1 MRFEGL
7 KQFKDIGLDLNKGV
21 NTCTVTRTHTNTHT
35 PHTHTHMH
43 THHTH
48 QYTHQH
54 THEHTLHTNTHTHT
68 AHTHMHTHHTHTPTH
83 THEHTLH
90 TNTHTAHTY
99 MHTQTHAAH
108 TPQPSTLHMYTSLVF
123 DIHRVDEVS
132 VGGSSRI
139 LLHGETHWGDTV
151 PCVVQPNGAC
161 VTRQT
166 CSTSTCVC
174 PCMHFLV
181 VCNDG
186 FYPSASVGMVTA

>member
-21 NTCTVTRTHTNTHT
+21 NTCTVTHT
-35 PHTHTHMH
+35 
-43 THHTH
+43 
-48 QYTHQH
+48 
-54 THEHTLHTNTHTHT
+54 HTNTHTHT
-68 AHTHMHTHHTHTPTH
+68 Q
-83 THEHTLH
+83 
-90 TNTHTAHTY
+90 THTAHTHT
-99 MHTQTHAAH
+99 HTQTHTAH
-108 TPQPSTLHMYTSLVF
+108 TTQPSTLHMYTSLVF

-166 CSTSTCVC
+166 CSTSTCCGCVC